1 VDLTGIKN
9 LIFDLGGIIINID
22 FQLTFEA
29 FAKASGKDV
38 LSTIKKFEEEKIFA
52 RFEKGDYSEK
62 ELRFLINKELNT
74 SLSDDA
80 IDRAWNALLMDIP
93 MLRLEMLK
101 ELAKNHRL
109 FLLSNTN
116 SIHIP
121 AVNRILQ
128 QTCGVEKLDLLFE
141 RVYYSYEIKMAKPD
155 VKIYEF
161 VLRDNDLKAGETLFI
176 DDNADNIKGAA
187 KAGIKTLHIKYPE
200 EFVTDKLV
208 WKKKK
213 TS

>member
-38 LSTIKKFEEEKIFA
+38 LSIVKKFEEEKIFA
-52 RFEKGDYSEK
+52 RFEKGDYPER
-62 ELRFLINKELNT
+62 ELRLLINKELNI
-74 SLSDDA
+74 SLSDEA
-80 IDRAWNALLMDIP
+80 INRAWNALLMDIP
-93 MLRLEMLK
+93 GERIDMLK
-101 ELAKNHRL
+101 ELAESHKL

-116 SIHIP
+116 SIHID
-121 AVNRILQ
+121 AVNRILYE
-128 QTCGVEKLDLLFE
+128 TRGIENLDLLFE

-161 VLRDNDLKAGETLFI
+161 VLKENGLDPSETLFI

-187 KAGIKTLHIKYPE
+187 EAGLKTLHIKYPE
-200 EFVTDKLV
+200 EFVTDKLI
-208 WKKKK
+208 WKKKI
-213 TS
+213 S

>member
-52 RFEKGDYSEK
+52 RFEKGDYSER

-74 SLSDDA
+74 SLSDDV

-93 MLRLEMLK
+93 MPRIEMLK
-101 ELAKNHRL
+101 ELAEDHRL
-109 FLLSNTN
+109 YLLSNTN
-116 SIHIP
+116 SIHIS
-121 AVNRILQ
+121 VINKILH
-128 QTCGVEKLDLLFE
+128 QTCGIEKLDLLFD

-155 VKIYEF
+155 VQIYEF

-176 DDNADNIKGAA
+176 DDNADNIRGAA

-208 WKKKK
+208 WKKK

>member
-52 RFEKGDYSEK
+52 RFEKGDYSER

-74 SLSDDA
+74 SLSDDI

-93 MLRLEMLK
+93 MSRIEMLK
-101 ELAKNHRL
+101 ELAKDHRL
-109 FLLSNTN
+109 YLLSNTN
-116 SIHIP
+116 SIHIS
-121 AVNRILQ
+121 AVNKILLR
-128 QTCGVEKLDLLFE
+128 TCGIESLDLLFE

-155 VKIYEF
+155 VQIYEF
-161 VLRDNDLKAGETLFI
+161 VLRDNDLKAGETMFI

-200 EFVTDKLV
+200 VFVTDKLV
-208 WKKKK
+208 WKKK
-213 TS
+213 TTI

>member
-1 VDLTGIKN
+1 VDLSGIKN

-29 FAKASGKDV
+29 FSKASGKDV
-38 LSTIKKFEEEKIFA
+38 LSIIKKFEEEKIFA
-52 RFEKGDYSEK
+52 RFEKGDYSER

-74 SLSDDA
+74 SLSDDV

-93 MLRLEMLK
+93 MQRIEMLK
-101 ELAKNHRL
+101 ALAKEHRL

-121 AVNRILQ
+121 AVNKILLHAY
-128 QTCGVEKLDLLFE
+128 GIEKLDLLFE
-141 RVYYSYEIKMAKPD
+141 KVYYSYEIKMAKPD

-161 VLRDNDLKAGETLFI
+161 VLGNNDLNAGETLFI

-208 WKKKK
+208 WKKKI
-213 TS
+213 S